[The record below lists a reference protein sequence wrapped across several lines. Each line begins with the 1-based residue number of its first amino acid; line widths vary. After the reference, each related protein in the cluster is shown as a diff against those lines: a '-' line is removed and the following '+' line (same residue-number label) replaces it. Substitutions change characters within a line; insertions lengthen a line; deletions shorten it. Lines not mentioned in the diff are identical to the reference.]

1 MKMIILDV
9 ILLIVALFSMSCNNI
24 TLKKSA
30 NHLEM
35 DFLNDEIQAIIYDY
49 MAKYSEIDS
58 FVLITD
64 WRNKRVEKHLDTPQM
79 MILGPFYLDL
89 FDRGEDSF
97 VRFPAL
103 CLKNDNKIIYI
114 QSSVDIIANRT
125 ITKSFDTNRV
135 YIPSSKEYGNLRSFF
150 SKAIV
155 IAVSKST
162 AEVISHQADTLLL
175 KKEIPVSVPPIEE
188 NTGDDLL
195 KEEL

>member
-1 MKMIILDV
+1 MKRIILDV
-9 ILLIVALFSMSCNNI
+9 ILLIAALFSMSCNNN
-24 TLKKSA
+24 TLKNSV

-49 MAKYSEIDS
+49 MANYSEIDS

-103 CLKNDNKIIYI
+103 CLKKDNKIIYI
-114 QSSVDIIANRT
+114 QSSIDLIVNRT
-125 ITKSFDTNRV
+125 ITKSFDINRV
-135 YIPSSKEYGNLRSFF
+135 YIPSSKEHCNLRSFF
-150 SKAIV
+150 SKAVV
-155 IAVSKST
+155 ITVSKTT

-175 KKEIPVSVPPIEE
+175 KKEVPFSVPQMGE
-188 NTGDDLL
+188 NT
-195 KEEL
+195 ENFN